1 LETYAVEL
9 ERRAPWWWVAHV
21 SLIRNGDAVP
31 LIDVRALSS
40 RGARRRAARF
50 ISVRGEL
57 SAPRSVPG

>member
-21 SLIRNGDAVP
+21 SLVRDGDAIE

-50 ISVRGEL
+50 ISVRDDL
-57 SAPRSVPG
+57 ATRSAVG